1 MSTRLAAAAAL
12 VLFVLGAVVQIW
24 SPRSGLTLMLL
35 GVMTGIASITLMQRT
50 LQRRLIKHERLLGT
64 LQRSVTQGT
73 NRVHRAVEAGNKQSG
88 KYGSSLM
95 RRLQDVNDRL
105 KHGTPAGTAPA
116 TSTPSS
122 AGSASRRPA
131 ASAGRASTPEVTNPF
146 SDETLTTMLTPQRV
160 LGVGGVFDPRAL
172 PELTAR
178 PWLPGEVVEALER
191 DRPDLILLDEEVLR
205 SSAVW
210 ASATT
215 GVGTALMRELLE
227 GVSWAETH
235 KLPVYLLRSAL
246 PPDVHTA
253 ALRRSSA
260 VTLPLGEAE
269 LEAAAGA
276 PQTSLLSHLQ
286 EIATAR
292 TEGNA

>member
-24 SPRSGLTLMLL
+24 SPRVGLTLMLL
-35 GVMTGIASITLMQRT
+35 GVMVGLASITFMQRT

-73 NRVHRAVEAGNKQSG
+73 NKVHRAVEAGNKQSG
-88 KYGSSLM
+88 KYGASLM
-95 RRLQDVNDRL
+95 RRTQDVNDRL
-105 KHGTPAGTAPA
+105 KHGLPAGAAPA
-116 TSTPSS
+116 ASPAP
-122 AGSASRRPA
+122 AGAGAPRPA

-146 SDETLTTMLTPQRV
+146 TNETLATMLTPQRV
-160 LGVGGVFDPRAL
+160 LAVGGIFDPRPL

-178 PWLPGEVVEALER
+178 PWLPGEVVPALER
-191 DRPDLILLDEEVLR
+191 DRPDLILLDEQALR
-205 SSAVW
+205 ASAVW
-210 ASATT
+210 SSATT

-227 GVSWAETH
+227 GVSWAESH
-235 KLPVYLLRSAL
+235 KVPVYLLRSAL

-260 VTLPLGEAE
+260 VSLPLGPEE

-286 EIATAR
+286 EIATDR
-292 TEGNA
+292 TEGHA

>member
-35 GVMTGIASITLMQRT
+35 GVMAGIASITLMQRT

-64 LQRSVTQGT
+64 LQKSVTQGT
-73 NRVHRAVEAGNKQSG
+73 NKVHRTVTAGNKQSG

-95 RRLQDVNDRL
+95 RRVQDVNDRL
-105 KHGTPAGTAPA
+105 KHGSPAGTASAPC
-116 TSTPSS
+116 TTS
-122 AGSASRRPA
+122 AGASSRRPA
-131 ASAGRASTPEVTNPF
+131 AFAGRAATPEVTNPF
-146 SDETLTTMLTPQRV
+146 SDETLAAMLTPQRV
-160 LGVGGVFDPRAL
+160 LRVSGIFDAAGL

-178 PWLPGEVVEALER
+178 QWLPGEVVPELER
-191 DRPDLILLDEEVLR
+191 HRPDLVLLDEQVLR
-205 SSAVW
+205 SSPVW
-210 ASATT
+210 SSATT

-227 GVSWAETH
+227 GIAWAETH
-235 KLPVYLLRSAL
+235 KVPVYLLRSAL

-253 ALRRSSA
+253 ALRSSSA
-260 VTLPLGEAE
+260 VSLPLGAAD

-276 PQTSLLSHLQ
+276 PQTPLLIRLQ
-286 EIATAR
+286 EIAAAR
-292 TEGNA
+292 TEGQA